1 MDVRAMA
8 DARTSILQRTY
19 VHWLVHV
26 RAFFLGRIKK
36 RCFNDDE
43 DQSLKHLFSL

>member
-8 DARTSILQRTY
+8 DACTSILQRTY

-36 RCFNDDE
+36 DV
-43 DQSLKHLFSL
+43 SMMMKTSH